1 MKISIR
7 KKSWGNILVAG
18 FIGLLFLKDFL
29 SISIPSMVF
38 MGVWILI
45 LLFAE
50 KETAAA
56 FTLSSVICFASTLSI
71 TIPCAVYIVFT
82 ILSKKRLRFN
92 AIVVVSLY
100 VVFVELM
107 RLIAGT
113 GEDFRQ
119 YVNSMTVL
127 LLVMVVIMELYDK
140 TASPQ
145 RCIKYY
151 LAFFG
156 FMSLDIIWATA
167 KSLGGIGSIIN
178 GNFRIGQVEMI
189 DETVEGIFSVNA
201 NGIALM
207 AMLAVSSIILLLSKK
222 YLTLK
227 IAIPMLAYFT
237 LVGLLTISKTFIL
250 VYVGFWCLYVCW
262 YTKKSGANIF
272 KPLALIVILG
282 IAVAVLWNT
291 DVIQNILARFDTYD
305 ITTGRIDVTYEY
317 LDYMSKNTL
326 GSIFGIGLQNVTG
339 KVSMLHVPHNAILEI
354 FVCFGVVGLALYLLF
369 FVTLF
374 RMSARYKIFEGKERH
389 IFINYLPFV
398 TFIVFIQSLQFLR
411 INYIYASIAIVF
423 ACMLLRP
430 FPTQMKISKEKAL

>member
-151 LAFFG
+151 P
-156 FMSLDIIWATA
+156 
-167 KSLGGIGSIIN
+167 
-178 GNFRIGQVEMI
+178 Q
-189 DETVEGIFSVNA
+189 
-201 NGIALM
+201 
-207 AMLAVSSIILLLSKK
+207 
-222 YLTLK
+222 
-227 IAIPMLAYFT
+227 IAIASCNSF
-237 LVGLLTISKTFIL
+237 
-250 VYVGFWCLYVCW
+250 
-262 YTKKSGANIF
+262 
-272 KPLALIVILG
+272 
-282 IAVAVLWNT
+282 
-291 DVIQNILARFDTYD
+291 QN
-305 ITTGRIDVTYEY
+305 
-317 LDYMSKNTL
+317 SNK
-326 GSIFGIGLQNVTG
+326 
-339 KVSMLHVPHNAILEI
+339 
-354 FVCFGVVGLALYLLF
+354 
-369 FVTLF
+369 F
-374 RMSARYKIFEGKERH
+374 R
-389 IFINYLPFV
+389 
-398 TFIVFIQSLQFLR
+398 
-411 INYIYASIAIVF
+411 
-423 ACMLLRP
+423 
-430 FPTQMKISKEKAL
+430 